1 MWGNGGIILGALE
14 QVILSRFR
22 PIYKQCDKINEK
34 EKNLKL
40 NKKYK
45 TINIKNWLEKLKKQ
59 KMRKYCWDLQSILIS
74 SFSSLHFSWSYSVG
88 SMGT

>member
-14 QVILSRFR
+14 QVILGRFR

-45 TINIKNWLEKLKKQ
+45 TINIKN
-59 KMRKYCWDLQSILIS
+59 
-74 SFSSLHFSWSYSVG
+74 
-88 SMGT
+88 